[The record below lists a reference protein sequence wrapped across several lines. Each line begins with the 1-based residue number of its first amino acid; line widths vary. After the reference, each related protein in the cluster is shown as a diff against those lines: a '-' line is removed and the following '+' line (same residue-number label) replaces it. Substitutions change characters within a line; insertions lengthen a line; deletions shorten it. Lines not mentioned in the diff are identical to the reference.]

1 MTPSTAWTHFYV
13 TSDWPST
20 AAAGARRISDRT
32 STFQTCLCVNKIT
45 AFSFTCKQARSPYRC
60 RLDLYRA
67 SLSSRREADQRKVCY
82 GISCLIAR
90 SSHRLRHLSGSFCLP
105 QQKLWPSG
113 TTCAACRSVTETLPH
128 VDQEPPQYL
137 PMMEEID
144 QLGEHSGMSYH
155 GIVITSLSSSY
166 PAGPGYAC
174 MHRCSSTSQT

>member
-1 MTPSTAWTHFYV
+1 MKPSNAWAYFYV
-13 TSDWPST
+13 TSDWPGT
-20 AAAGARRISDRT
+20 ATARARRISDRT
-32 STFQTCLCVNKIT
+32 STFQTCLHISKIT
-45 AFSFTCKQARSPYRC
+45 TFSFTCKQARSPYRC

-82 GISCLIAR
+82 GISSLIAR
-90 SSHRLRHLSGSFCLP
+90 GSHRPRPESGSFCLP
-105 QQKLWPSG
+105 QQNLWP
-113 TTCAACRSVTETLPH
+113 TTCAACRSATETLPH

-155 GIVITSLSSSY
+155 GIVITSLASRH